1 MRDSFALA
9 CPDCWAST
17 GAAVCKSRPDAAKID
32 NVFLEDRIFIFL
44 QNRKRACIVT
54 RRMPSVPVTSPNVNE
69 FTTVLMEVKC
79 TVLKTLFAEMRSS
92 SARDSLIVIV
102 LLSDMFNETCPGPSI
117 IFLPASPKP
126 EPLGFTHVGPG
137 AQNAAVLNHLSVVG
151 SLIEIDCPATTFA
164 RSDPLTPRPM
174 SSPPPS
180 TRGVK
185 YNPEPTVKSP
195 LHCHPPR
202 MWLHAPLGTNRRF
215 SPNGRSQI
223 QFPVNLCR

>member
-1 MRDSFALA
+1 
-9 CPDCWAST
+9 
-17 GAAVCKSRPDAAKID
+17 
-32 NVFLEDRIFIFL
+32 
-44 QNRKRACIVT
+44 
-54 RRMPSVPVTSPNVNE
+54 MPLVPVTSPNVKE
-69 FTTVLMEVKC
+69 FTAVLMVVKW
-79 TVLKTLFAEMRSS
+79 TILKILLAEMRRS

-126 EPLGFTHVGPG
+126 EPFGFAHAGPG
-137 AQNAAVLNHLSVVG
+137 AQNAAVLNHLSVVE
-151 SLIEIDCPATTFA
+151 SLIEIGCPATTFA

-174 SSPPPS
+174 SSPAPS

-202 MWLHAPLGTNRRF
+202 TWLQAPLVTNRRL
-215 SPNGRSQI
+215 SPNGKSMI
-223 QFPVNLCR
+223 QFPVNLCRWSKLESPRSAEILNGSCATTLPPPPIEDASSRDFENAYCALNPNPFAKRFRTRT